1 MWYIGILLGSP
12 LFIRITTIP
21 GVQHVMV
28 MMVGVGVCVGVGV
41 LTQAPSFTASPC
53 HEELD

>member
-28 MMVGVGVCVGVGV
+28 MMVGVGVGVGV